1 MNGVGVLTAAAAGL
15 LSFLSPCILPLIPA
29 YLSLVSGYGLSDIR
43 SGSGRS
49 KILLR
54 TLTFAAGFTLVFTAL
69 GLVFSGA
76 SMLLGGLSRTITLI
90 AGILVIVLGFN
101 LVFDFIKVLDLEAR
115 FHSAKAPRGY
125 VGAFLV
131 GVAFAAGWSPCVG
144 PILAS
149 ILLFAARE
157 GNTVHSALLLVAYS
171 IGLAVPFLAA
181 GLFFDRLS
189 PLMTWFKR
197 NAVKVRVAS
206 GLLLVTLGII
216 MAFGRLSAI
225 SSLTARAGDSLLR
238 ATEGSPGTF
247 RLISALWWGL
257 LAASVLAVP
266 ALRRRRIGGPIRL
279 TVFAVFFVFALG
291 DLTGFWSTARLVAAW
306 LSFQGA

>member
-1 MNGVGVLTAAAAGL
+1 

-43 SGSGRS
+43 SGSGRY

-125 VGAFLV
+125 IGAFLV

-206 GLLLVTLGII
+206 GLLLVGLGTI

-247 RLISALWWGL
+247 RLLSTLWWGL

-266 ALRRRRIGGPIRL
+266 ALRRRRIVGPIRL
-279 TVFAVFFVFALG
+279 TVFAAFAVFALG
-291 DLTGFWSTARLVAAW
+291 DLAGLWSTARIVAAW